1 MGISF
6 LSQGRKDDSNSS
18 VLVHR
23 GLETYGPGS
32 YVDVVAEADLSHKH
46 KDVAF

>member
-6 LSQGRKDDSNSS
+6 FSQGRKDCSNSS
-18 VLVHR
+18 VLVCG
-23 GLETYGPGS
+23 GLETYGTGS
-32 YVDVVAEADLSHKH
+32 CMDAVAELSHKH